1 MHRVAIA
8 QGARHGAHRQDE
20 GAVGAAVVEVGR
32 LEHVEGARALGHR
45 EALQALHADV
55 ELLEALAAR
64 RLERAVVLV
73 VEAPRDGVVGRRDLL
88 CRLQLDELAWFG
100 LGSGL
105 GLGFGFGLG
114 LGFGFGFWFWF
125 GFGFRFGLRLRSRL
139 RIGLG
144 CDFGLELGL
153 GLGQG

>member
-1 MHRVAIA
+1 MPASPNPNP
-8 QGARHGAHRQDE
+8 DPNPNPNPT
-20 GAVGAAVVEVGR
+20 EVGR

-88 CRLQLDELAWFG
+88 SRLQLDELAWFG

-105 GLGFGFGLG
+105 GLGVG
-114 LGFGFGFWFWF
+114 
-125 GFGFRFGLRLRSRL
+125 
-139 RIGLG
+139 
-144 CDFGLELGL
+144 
-153 GLGQG
+153 